1 MNVGIV
7 PEDQAPNV
15 SPAPSVAALVVA
27 ALQTVIFKSST
38 SNVATFKVVLVP
50 LTVKL
55 PVIVVLPS
63 TCQLLN

>member
-27 ALQTVIFKSST
+27 ALATVIFKSST

-55 PVIVVLPS
+55 PVMI
-63 TCQLLN
+63 